1 MTPEEFVKA
10 LENKNIQI
18 TDTMLAQFDVYYQML
33 SEYNKIMDLTNVIE
47 KEQVYERHFYDS
59 LSVAFTG
66 LNFNNQTLCDV
77 GSGAGFPAIPL
88 KIVFPEMELVIIDSL
103 NKRMLFLNEVIKK
116 LNLKKTTIVSKR
128 VEDVTSIYRNRF
140 DFVTARAVARLN
152 ILLELCVP
160 IVKVNGQFI
169 AMKGMQGNKELEESK
184 NAIAQL
190 DITLIHTYQENQIL
204 NFYFKK
210 MKETNLKYPRRFAQ
224 IKQKPL

>member
-18 TDTMLAQFDVYYQML
+18 TDAMLAQFDVYYQML

-88 KIVFPEMELVIIDSL
+88 KIVFPDMELVIIDS
-103 NKRMLFLNEVIKK
+103 
-116 LNLKKTTIVSKR
+116 KTTIVSKR